1 MSLIFRSFLEIVL
14 FIRPPQDL
22 PGDRRLLYVVGL
34 AYFLIGHLLLWPE
47 LGGLLTL
54 KVVLTDIMVSV
65 AFVQVLL
72 MMKKHPQRLTQTLTA
87 MFGAGTIISIMMLPL
102 VYSIYTAD
110 DAAQVSSL
118 VAAGIYLL
126 FAWSVAVNAH
136 IFRNAFNLPN
146 LFIGI
151 FFALGLY
158 LLTEIVMAML
168 FGAQLGA
175 S

>member
-22 PGDRRLLYVVGL
+22 PGDRKLLYVV
-34 AYFLIGHLLLWPE
+34 AVSYFLMGLLLLWPE

-54 KVVLTDIMVSV
+54 QVVLSDILVSA

-72 MMKKHPQRLTQTLTA
+72 MVKKHPQRLTQTLTA
-87 MFGAGTIISIMMLPL
+87 LFGAGTIISVMMLPL
-102 VYSIYTAD
+102 VYGIYTAEEGRE
-110 DAAQVSSL
+110 VPSL
-118 VAAGIYLL
+118 VATGIYLL

-136 IFRNAFNLPN
+136 IFRYAFNLPN
-146 LFIGI
+146 IFIGI

-175 S
+175 A